1 MRNIFKKM
9 FLLENEPKK
18 KPRCTGCQI
27 LEYDGYENIEPIIA
41 ANVGYMERIGK
52 SYDEIQKYILE
63 NQKPKEWSYAQVEAV
78 KDFNFIY
85 ELEVKIPKMI
95 QFEKNT
101 GLQNKENFNF
111 KEHIK
116 FLQFKK
122 DRKQWVKF
130 YDELKEENISTDI
143 YTQYEDLFSGVYE
156 SAKKTLNKYGIQ
168 EEEAFDYF
176 DKIHKK

>member
-1 MRNIFKKM
+1 MS
-9 FLLENEPKK
+9 LLKDEPEK

-27 LEYDGYENIEPIIA
+27 LEYDGYENIEPVTA
-41 ANVGYMERIGK
+41 ANVGYMEKVGRP
-52 SYDEIQKYILE
+52 YDEIQEYILN
-63 NQKPKEWSYAQVEAV
+63 NQKIKKWSYSQEEAV

-122 DRKQWVKF
+122 DRKQWIKF
-130 YDELKEENISTDI
+130 YKELKEENTTEDI

-156 SAKKTLNKYGIQ
+156 SAKNTLSKYGIQ
-168 EEEAFDYF
+168 EKEALDYF
-176 DKIHKK
+176 DKIHKR

>member
-1 MRNIFKKM
+1 MM
-9 FLLENEPKK
+9 LLKDEPKK

-41 ANVGYMERIGK
+41 ANVGYMERIGNP
-52 SYDEIQKYILE
+52 YNEIQKYILE
-63 NQKPKEWSYAQVEAV
+63 NQKPKEWSYSQVEAV

-95 QFEKNT
+95 QFEKNA

-122 DRKQWVKF
+122 DRKQWAKF
-130 YDELKEENISTDI
+130 YQDLKEENAAINI
-143 YTQYEDLFSGVYE
+143 YDKYENLFSGIYE
-156 SAKKTLNKYGIQ
+156 NAKNILNKYGIQ
-168 EEEAFDYF
+168 EKEAFSYF
-176 DKIHKK
+176 DKIHKNK